1 MNPENGNQ
9 EGGYEDSAQKRD
21 RLEAE
26 YKEAV
31 AEVKHFIS
39 VADKDNLKITELFD
53 NVEKIIDELQTR
65 AGILSEKIKALN
77 IEITTAKDESAK
89 EEIAF
94 EIDNVREQL
103 LDTWDEMN
111 TLRKELKEDSKP
123 LKGDLEGTK
132 AVLRMKW
139 QKVEDIQQQIKEL
152 DKQDEL

>member
-1 MNPENGNQ
+1 MNPEKGNQ

-39 VADKDNLKITELFD
+39 VADKDNLKITDLFD

-65 AGILSEKIKALN
+65 SGILSEKIKALN
-77 IEITTAKDESAK
+77 IEITTVKDEDAK
-89 EEIAF
+89 EEIED
-94 EIDNVREQL
+94 EINNTREEL
-103 LDTWDEMN
+103 LDAWNQMD
-111 TLRKELKEDSKP
+111 TLRKELEENSKP

-139 QKVEDIQQQIKEL
+139 QKVADIQQQIKEL
-152 DKQDEL
+152 DEQDEL